1 MRGLASFVGMVIGL
15 ALVGLVA
22 LFYAL
27 IPATMIWAIATQAF
41 SFDTTFKGIYWATF
55 FVMYLLLLFKGI
67 TKEK

>member
-1 MRGLASFVGMVIGL
+1 MKGMAAFVGMVIGL

-22 LFYAL
+22 LFYSL

-55 FVMYLLLLFKGI
+55 FVMFLLLLFKGI

>member
-1 MRGLASFVGMVIGL
+1 MKTLGVCIGALVGLAI
-15 ALVGLVA
+15 VGLVA

-55 FVMYLLLLFKGI
+55 FVMFLLLLFKGI
-67 TKEK
+67 AKEK

>member
-15 ALVGLVA
+15 ALVGLVT

-55 FVMYLLLLFKGI
+55 FVMFLLLLFKGI
-67 TKEK
+67 TKQK

>member
-1 MRGLASFVGMVIGL
+1 MKTLGVWIGTLIGL
-15 ALVGLVA
+15 AIVGLVA

-27 IPATMIWAIATQAF
+27 VPAAMIWAILTQAF

-55 FVMYLLLLFKGI
+55 FVMFLLLLFKGI